1 MSTGRRIWAYAVAA
15 VGSAGLI
22 VSLWLPWYS
31 FRIPGFAID
40 QAEQVGQQFGI
51 LAPLI
56 RQGAEIARGLGA
68 LHLTAWDVL
77 HQADIIIALAAGA
90 AGALA
95 LLASTGRATGVGRV
109 IAAAGAV
116 ALGVALY
123 RTLVPPGPNGFLHA
137 AWGSYVALAAGA
149 AALAG
154 GLLASGEDKRPSSKP
169 PPRLTVDQ
177 PPAWP
182 ATDSVAPPG
191 MP

>member
-56 RQGAEIARGLGA
+56 RQP
-68 LHLTAWDVL
+68 T
-77 HQADIIIALAAGA
+77 
-90 AGALA
+90 
-95 LLASTGRATGVGRV
+95 
-109 IAAAGAV
+109 
-116 ALGVALY
+116 
-123 RTLVPPGPNGFLHA
+123 
-137 AWGSYVALAAGA
+137 
-149 AALAG
+149 
-154 GLLASGEDKRPSSKP
+154 
-169 PPRLTVDQ
+169 
-177 PPAWP
+177 WP